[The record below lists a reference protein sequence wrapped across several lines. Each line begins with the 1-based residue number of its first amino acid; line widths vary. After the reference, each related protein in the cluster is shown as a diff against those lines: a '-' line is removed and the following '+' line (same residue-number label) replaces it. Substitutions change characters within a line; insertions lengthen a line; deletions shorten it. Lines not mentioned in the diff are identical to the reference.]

1 MFNKKLLSVLV
12 LSAAAF
18 TFASCSK
25 SSDANSAN
33 TNNGAGTNQV
43 VATIG
48 GKAITFKTLA
58 HSGGSYSSAGGFG
71 VLSFAIAG
79 IDSATGNAIAIGGG
93 GFVGTGT
100 YDIGLQHTTP
110 TTSAYG
116 FGMNYQTK
124 DAATGNTTTYS
135 TDAAKTKSVGTITI
149 TSISATGAEG
159 TFTAQSLPQTNP
171 SGTTNTIAISN
182 GGFNVTF

>member
-1 MFNKKLLSVLV
+1 MINKNLLSVLV
-12 LSAAAF
+12 LSAASF
-18 TFASCSK
+18 IFASCSK

-33 TNNGAGTNQV
+33 STNNGAGTNQV

-48 GKAITFKTLA
+48 STAITFKTLA
-58 HSGGSYSSAGGFG
+58 HSGGTYTSAGGFG

-79 IDSATGNAIAIGGG
+79 TDSATGKTIAIGGG

-100 YDIGLQHTTP
+100 YDIGLQYTTP
-110 TTSAYG
+110 ATSAYG

-124 DAATGNTTTYS
+124 DAGGNSSTFS
-135 TDAAKTKSVGTITI
+135 TDAGKTKKVGTITI
-149 TSISATGAEG
+149 TSVSATGAQG
-159 TFTAQSLPQTNP
+159 TFTATLPQTNP
-171 SGTTNTIAISN
+171 SGTTNTAVITK